1 LRTYLLKRLLLMI
14 PTLFG
19 ITVITFTLIYL
30 APGDPT
36 APKVGESGGGL
47 NRAEFARE
55 VQEAR
60 KKLLGLDKPI
70 PVQYLNWCGRLA
82 TLNLGESFSK
92 KRPVGELIL
101 EALAN
106 TLRLDIFAIV
116 LAYLIAVPLGIYS
129 ATHRF
134 SLWDRISTVILFI
147 MYSLPTFWI
156 ASLAIIFL
164 GGGGGFLDVFPI
176 AWLGCTTP
184 DRHPFG
190 GASLDW
196 AWHAFLPIACL
207 TYPVLASLS
216 RYSRA
221 GMMDVVR
228 QDFIRTARA
237 KGLSENVVIFKHAAR
252 NGMIPILTLL
262 ATMLPLM
269 VSGSVIIEYIFSING
284 MGKLMFDAVF
294 ERDYPIVMAVS
305 SLAAVMTLLGVLASD
320 FLYVLVDPRISFEKL
335 QA

>member
-1 LRTYLLKRLLLMI
+1 MI

-19 ITVITFTLIYL
+19 ITLITFTLIRL

-36 APKVGESGGGL
+36 APKVGEVGGGL
-47 NRAEFARE
+47 NRAELSRE
-55 VQEAR
+55 VQEAK

-70 PVQYLNWCGRLA
+70 PVQYLTWCGKLA

-101 EALAN
+101 ESLAN
-106 TLRLDIFAIV
+106 TLRLDLIAIF
-116 LAYLIAVPLGIYS
+116 LAYFIAVPVGIFS
-129 ATHRF
+129 ATHRY
-134 SLWDRISTVILFI
+134 SLWDRVSTVLLFI
-147 MYSLPTFWI
+147 LYSLPTFWI
-156 ASLAIIFL
+156 ASLAIVFL
-164 GGGGGFLDVFPI
+164 GGGDFADIFPI
-176 AWLGCTTP
+176 AWLSCNRPESHFPYAAG
-184 DRHPFG
+184 
-190 GASLDW
+190 LDW
-196 AWHAFLPIACL
+196 LGHFVLPVACL
-207 TYPVLASLS
+207 TYPVLAVLS

-262 ATMLPLM
+262 ATMLPIM

-284 MGKLMFDAVF
+284 MGKLMFDAVM

-305 SLAAVMTLLGVLASD
+305 SLSAIMTLFGILLSD